1 MKHYL
6 LSPEAKTDITNIR
19 QYTTQQ
25 WGKTQ
30 ADKYI
35 LRLRE
40 RMRWLADN
48 PMLGRAR
55 DEIKEG
61 YRSFSEGDHVIF
73 YRMAGSAIEVIGI
86 PHQNMDIEQNLSS
99 GNLLLP
105 DIADHEPEDG

>member
-30 ADKYI
+30 AD
-35 LRLRE
+35 
-40 RMRWLADN
+40 N
-48 PMLGRAR
+48 PILGRAR

-61 YRSFSEGDHVIF
+61 YRSFSEGNHVIF